1 MAAQPGETTA
11 VTRREATPSERFSLA
26 VERQY
31 TGEIGQLQMT
41 EYDKTLAQHLFVRID
56 AAFAEMNARK
66 SGNDIPVSW
75 NNVNMRKLAI
85 DAVHRVQLGIDAL
98 IPGHLYPI
106 AYFNGK
112 TQQYDVDL
120 RIGYKGELYY
130 KMRASVKPVQ
140 DVRIELVYD
149 TDEFTVYKKGV
160 SCDLEGY
167 DFRITNPFDRGTLV
181 GGFGYLAFEHAGD
194 NVLVMLSK
202 AEIERYRAS
211 SKAASG
217 NFWRDWYEQ
226 MAYKTIVHRLMDRI
240 IIDPEKINV
249 NAMAS
254 VEGDGFDQQQDAAAP
269 AMREST
275 PMTIEAEDVP
285 QQPASLHAEA
295 GMDASTEDPF

>member
-1 MAAQPGETTA
+1 MAAKPEVTTGIA
-11 VTRREATPSERFSLA
+11 RREATPSERFALSVEKQYGGEVGSLS
-26 VERQY
+26 
-31 TGEIGQLQMT
+31 MT

-160 SCDLEGY
+160 SCDVEGY

-194 NVLVMLSK
+194 NVLVVLSK

-295 GMDASTEDPF
+295 GMDASTEEPF